1 MNASTYVQVDRMIW
15 FLQPLS
21 QLTYPAPCHQP
32 TSTSKSL
39 TIPAHL
45 SHLPVPQTLRPSTVP
60 SVSLTIA
67 GQYIVDDSDFIE
79 VDLVDEEIIQ
89 PTHSFLK
96 ALLSR
101 VANFFRRVKSMFYK
115 KKGD

>member
-32 TSTSKSL
+32 TSKSL
-39 TIPAHL
+39 TIPAYL

-67 GQYIVDDSDFIE
+67 GQYIVDDTDFVE
-79 VDLVDEEIIQ
+79 VDLMDEEIVQ

-101 VANFFRRVKSMFYK
+101 VANFFRRVKSVFK
-115 KKGD
+115 KKDD

>member
-1 MNASTYVQVDRMIW
+1 MW

-21 QLTYPAPCHQP
+21 PLACP
-32 TSTSKSL
+32 TLCPRPTSKSL

-67 GQYIVDDSDFIE
+67 GQYIVDDTDFAE
-79 VDLVDEEIIQ
+79 VDLGDEEIIQ

-101 VANFFRRVKSMFYK
+101 VASFFRRIKSVFK
-115 KKGD
+115 KKDD

>member
-15 FLQPLS
+15 FPLPLS
-21 QLTYPAPCHQP
+21 PLPFPAPSPQP
-32 TSTSKSL
+32 TSKSL
-39 TIPAHL
+39 TIPAYL

-67 GQYIVDDSDFIE
+67 GQYIVDDTDFVE
-79 VDLVDEEIIQ
+79 VDLMDEEIVQ

-101 VANFFRRVKSMFYK
+101 VANFFRRVKSVFK
-115 KKGD
+115 KKDD